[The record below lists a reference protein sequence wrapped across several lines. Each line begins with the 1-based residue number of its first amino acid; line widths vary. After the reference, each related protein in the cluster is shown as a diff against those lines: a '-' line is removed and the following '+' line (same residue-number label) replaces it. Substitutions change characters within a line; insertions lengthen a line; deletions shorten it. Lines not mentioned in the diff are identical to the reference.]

1 MNGSRLLFRQI
12 RWTIPHTLF
21 LFLFF
26 SPPPPLPPLLFCVS
40 FSRCTLCL
48 RRHCPSNELTSIR
61 TPIKLL
67 FIIAGLIPHSVSI
80 QSKSIPAFHPWPNVD
95 VMAPQQSLFF
105 CFCVFHSWDYPRKLD
120 GQVARNR
127 SVDTALAARIARVLS
142 WPPNERPNET
152 IRHLENVQVQPVES
166 STKFL
171 FRKFDIDEKI

>member
-1 MNGSRLLFRQI
+1 MALVSSAGVSPLPTNPLNNSAHSLLVS
-12 RWTIPHTLF
+12 LF
-21 LFLFF
+21 LP
-26 SPPPPLPPLLFCVS
+26 SSPLPPLLFCVS

-142 WPPNERPNET
+142 
-152 IRHLENVQVQPVES
+152 
-166 STKFL
+166 
-171 FRKFDIDEKI
+171 